1 MEGCFTFQGRWFVF
15 RCGGGGGA
23 SFLSGGA
30 RVPHKGASVLVWG
43 GGFEKRWGVHPLPHG
58 PLPAMRNL
66 VC

>member
-15 RCGGGGGA
+15 RCGGGGA

-43 GGFEKRWGVHPLPHG
+43 GGFEK
-58 PLPAMRNL
+58 
-66 VC
+66 